1 MHWGWRLKFT
11 SLLVFLKQIK
21 NLCAKFGVV
30 CSLRFAD
37 NGLVSDQCISNFLF
51 SDQIYCKLK
60 LLLLLNPK
68 SYWLETWTSNYSRQ
82 KKSTYVSKI
91 HKWRHVDTIWHHDHL
106 PVFCQVQSHA
116 EVRIPFEW
124 ENHLPNICVLIFKIS
139 TILDKNCWRQYY
151 LSIIPEL
158 LFIE

>member
-1 MHWGWRLKFT
+1 MHWGWQLKFT

-30 CSLRFAD
+30 CSLRFPD

-51 SDQIYCKLK
+51 SSQIYYKLK

-82 KKSTYVSKI
+82 KKSTYVSKNSQMTSC
-91 HKWRHVDTIWHHDHL
+91 RHYMTSWPSSGFLPSSEPCRSPYSFWMRKPFTQHL
-106 PVFCQVQSHA
+106 C
-116 EVRIPFEW
+116 
-124 ENHLPNICVLIFKIS
+124 
-139 TILDKNCWRQYY
+139 LD
-151 LSIIPEL
+151 
-158 LFIE
+158 F